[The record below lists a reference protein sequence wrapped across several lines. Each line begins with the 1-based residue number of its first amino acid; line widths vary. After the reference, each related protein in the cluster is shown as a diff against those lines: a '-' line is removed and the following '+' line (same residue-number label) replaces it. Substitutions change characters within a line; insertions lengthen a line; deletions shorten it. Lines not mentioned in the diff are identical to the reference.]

1 MVSQRAIFFFFAL
14 SNMPTIHPWNEN
26 QVLKEWEQVRKDNR
40 RRNEGGRPQGGG
52 AALSGLALC
61 GRLVILLFWLRKVT
75 TNHSLPYSADLHPRW
90 CERLLTGR
98 TGTQSWSSC
107 PPRALSGIQLLHT
120 WKLST
125 YWSALAYWRSY
136 QSLRQRLWLIL
147 LLSSR
152 PLEVIQIWALGEATG
167 GVSVK
172 KQAL

>member
-1 MVSQRAIFFFFAL
+1 MASQRAIFVFFAP
-14 SNMPTIHPWNEN
+14 SNMPTIHPWNES

-40 RRNEGGRPQGGG
+40 RRNEGGCPQGGG
-52 AALSGLALC
+52 AALSGLALR
-61 GRLVILLFWLRKVT
+61 GRLVILLFWLIKVT

-107 PPRALSGIQLLHT
+107 PPRAPSLIQLLQT
-120 WKLST
+120 WKLSM

-136 QSLRQRLWLIL
+136 QSLSQRLWVVL
-147 LLSSR
+147 LLSSH
-152 PLEVIQIWALGEATG
+152 PLEVNQIWDLGEATG